1 VSHSH
6 LTLISLLSRNKESGS
21 SNPEQPEA
29 NYQPVLPSQQEYQ
42 YQHSMYDTNDS
53 FHLLGMP
60 PPPINELGITSLGH
74 MAPLFPDETQHGDDS

>member
-6 LTLISLLSRNKESGS
+6 FIFISPLSRNKGSESS
-21 SNPEQPEA
+21 DPEQPETG
-29 NYQPVLPSQQEYQ
+29 YQPVLPGQQEYQ

-60 PPPINELGITSLGH
+60 PPINELGITSLGH
-74 MAPLFPDETQHGDDS
+74 MAWLFPDEIQHGDDS

>member
-6 LTLISLLSRNKESGS
+6 LTLISPLSKNKESGS
-21 SNPEQPEA
+21 SDLEQPEA
-29 NYQPVLPSQQEYQ
+29 GYQPILPGQQEYQ

-60 PPPINELGITSLGH
+60 PPINKLGITSLGH
-74 MAPLFPDETQHGDDS
+74 MAWLFPYETQHGNNS